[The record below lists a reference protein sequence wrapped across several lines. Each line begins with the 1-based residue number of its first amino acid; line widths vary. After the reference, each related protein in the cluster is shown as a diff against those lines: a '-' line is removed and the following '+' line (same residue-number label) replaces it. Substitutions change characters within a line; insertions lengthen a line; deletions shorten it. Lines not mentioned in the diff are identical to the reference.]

1 MAPPSFPPHKVLG
14 LSARGNTPAS
24 SHSKLGLGHPGGIK
38 YAPPSRSVTAPA
50 RTAATAAP
58 RVASGTAAM
67 RVAAVR
73 KRESFRPR
81 PSMDVGG
88 MVYGMAAFNGAA
100 GIAVKEEED
109 DDDMWQ

>member
-1 MAPPSFPPHKVLG
+1 
-14 LSARGNTPAS
+14 
-24 SHSKLGLGHPGGIK
+24 
-38 YAPPSRSVTAPA
+38 
-50 RTAATAAP
+50 
-58 RVASGTAAM
+58 M
-67 RVAAVR
+67 RVAAAR